1 MNPWIIITIVT
12 AGIVFGIDYLL
23 RKKKWKNNSK
33 IEKISLII
41 NMFSVGPNVF
51 LSILSMFWGIVPGN
65 PKTNF
70 GNILYDVTLTL
81 GGAYFVVAIAATIAS
96 LILRIKGKIKASV
109 WVNIIAIAYI
119 VIVLT
124 VNCLAGKIL

>member
-51 LSILSMFWGIVPGN
+51 LSILSMLWGIVPGN

-70 GNILYDVTLTL
+70 GNILYDVTLML
-81 GGAYFVVAIAATIAS
+81 GGGYFVVAIAATIAS
-96 LILRIKGKIKASV
+96 LILRKKEKTKSKYLGKH
-109 WVNIIAIAYI
+109 YC
-119 VIVLT
+119 
-124 VNCLAGKIL
+124 NCVYCNSISC